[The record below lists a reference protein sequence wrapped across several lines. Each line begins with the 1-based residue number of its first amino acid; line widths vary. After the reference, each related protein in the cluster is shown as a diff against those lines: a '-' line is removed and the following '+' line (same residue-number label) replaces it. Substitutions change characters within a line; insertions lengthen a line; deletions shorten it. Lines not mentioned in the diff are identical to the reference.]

1 MARRSNGRAAG
12 CRDPRAFVRAH
23 AMPVV
28 AVLAALVTCVAVP
41 PDAAYAGYVHVG
53 TLERIAAMLAVV
65 GAMRSEGMI
74 ERLAAHVVARLRS
87 PRALVGVLTALTGVA
102 SMFVTNDMALLA
114 LLPLHLRRHL
124 RKIEAAHLVDAENVS
139 GGIRRQR
146 YGSSASTRVAGV
158 GYISLRIE
166 GVDCVTVEDRHRTL
180 EYGERLGALFGVY
193 LCLNVAVIVISYE
206 STASAV
212 TAF

>member
-41 PDAAYAGYVHVG
+41 PDAAYAGYVHVD

-74 ERLAAHVVARLRS
+74 LAADTS
-87 PRALVGVLTALTGVA
+87 DG
-102 SMFVTNDMALLA
+102 
-114 LLPLHLRRHL
+114 
-124 RKIEAAHLVDAENVS
+124 NVS
-139 GGIRRQR
+139 VLFADGMETG
-146 YGSSASTRVAGV
+146 AV
-158 GYISLRIE
+158 LR
-166 GVDCVTVEDRHRTL
+166 
-180 EYGERLGALFGVY
+180 
-193 LCLNVAVIVISYE
+193 
-206 STASAV
+206 
-212 TAF
+212 